1 MFIYKIT
8 NIKTQEF
15 YIGQTIKNIEYRFRK
30 HKEMSIRGGGYKLH
44 NAMRKYGTE
53 NFNIKILD
61 TATNLEQLNEKEIH
75 YIDTLKPY
83 YNILPGGQ
91 IRLTEKSIEKMRQSL
106 IGKKHSKELVEKRLK
121 KIRELEN
128 DKQFL
133 LKRGRGISQS
143 KKKTY
148 LIEDTYFTG
157 IEDVANHY
165 NIGYSCA
172 RARVKSNSPTW
183 KKWICTD

>member
-8 NIKTQEF
+8 NIKTEEF
-15 YIGQTIKNIEYRFRK
+15 YVGQTIKNVDYRFRK

-44 NAMRKYGTE
+44 NAMRKYGVE
-53 NFNIKILD
+53 NFIIEILD
-61 TATNLEQLNEKEIH
+61 TAKDLNELNEKEIH
-75 YIDTLKPY
+75 YIDLLKPY

-91 IRLTEKSIEKMRQSL
+91 IRLTESSIKKMQKSL
-106 IGKKHSKELVEKRLK
+106 TGKKQPKELIDKRFK

-133 LKRGRGISQS
+133 IKRGKSVSES

-148 LIEDTYFTG
+148 SIEDMYFTG
-157 IEDVANHY
+157 LDEVAKY
-165 NIGYSCA
+165 YDISYSCG
-172 RARVKSNSPTW
+172 RARVKSSSPTW
-183 KKWICTD
+183 KNWIKL

>member
-8 NIKTQEF
+8 NTQTQEF
-15 YIGQTIKNIEYRFRK
+15 YVGQTIKNVEYRFRK

-44 NAMRKYGTE
+44 NAMRKYGVE
-53 NFNIKILD
+53 NFIIEILD
-61 TATNLEQLNEKEIH
+61 TATNLNELNEKEID

-91 IRLTEKSIEKMRQSL
+91 IRLTENSIEKMRQSL
-106 IGKKHSKELVEKRLK
+106 IGKKHSKELIEKRFK

-128 DKQFL
+128 DSQFL
-133 LKRGRGISQS
+133 LNRGKGISEA

-148 LIEDTYFTG
+148 VIEDTYFTG
-157 IEDVANHY
+157 LEEVANYY
-165 NIGYSCA
+165 NISYSCA
-172 RARVKSNSPTW
+172 RARVKSSSPTW
-183 KKWICTD
+183 KNWIKL

>member
-8 NIKTQEF
+8 NTQTQEF

-44 NAMRKYGTE
+44 SAMRKYGVE
-53 NFNIKILD
+53 NFIIEILD
-61 TATNLEQLNEKEIH
+61 TATNLDELNEKEIYH
-75 YIDTLKPY
+75 IDTLKPY

-91 IRLTEKSIEKMRQSL
+91 IRLTENSIEKMRQSL
-106 IGKKHSKELVEKRLK
+106 IGKKHSKELIEKRFK

-128 DKQFL
+128 DKEFL
-133 LKRGRGISQS
+133 IRRGKSISEA

-157 IEDVANHY
+157 LKEVADYHD
-165 NIGYSCA
+165 ISYSCA
-172 RARVKSNSPTW
+172 RARVESSSSTW
-183 KKWICTD
+183 ANWIKL

>member
-1 MFIYKIT
+1 MFIYKII
-8 NIKTQEF
+8 NNKTQEF

-44 NAMRKYGTE
+44 NAMRKYGVE
-53 NFNIKILD
+53 NFIIEILD
-61 TATNLEQLNEKEIH
+61 IADNLQQLNEKEIY

-91 IRLTEKSIEKMRQSL
+91 IRLTENSIKKMRLSL
-106 IGKKHSKELVEKRLK
+106 IGRKQSKELTEKRFK

-128 DKQFL
+128 DKQWIL
-133 LKRGRGISQS
+133 NRGMNISES

-157 IEDVANHY
+157 IQDIANHY

-172 RARVKSNSPTW
+172 AARIKSNSLTW
-183 KKWICTD
+183 KKWTKL

>member
-1 MFIYKIT
+1 MFIYKII
-8 NIKTQEF
+8 NIQNQEF

-30 HKEMSIRGGGYKLH
+30 HKEMSIRGDGYKLH
-44 NAMRKYGTE
+44 NAMRKYGVE
-53 NFNIKILD
+53 NFIVEILD
-61 TATNLEQLNEKEIH
+61 TATNLNELNEKEIH

-91 IRLTEKSIEKMRQSL
+91 IRLTKNSIEKMRQSL
-106 IGKKHSKELVEKRLK
+106 MGKKQPKDLVKKRLK

-133 LKRGRGISQS
+133 LNRGNGISQS

-148 LIEDTYFTG
+148 LIENKYFTG
-157 IEDVANHY
+157 LEEVANY
-165 NIGYSCA
+165 YKISYSCA
-172 RARVKSNSPTW
+172 RSRVSSHSLTW
-183 KKWICTD
+183 KNWIKL

>member
-1 MFIYKIT
+1 MFIYKII
-8 NIKTQEF
+8 NIQTQDF
-15 YIGQTIKNIEYRFRK
+15 YIGQTIKNVEYRFKK

-44 NAMRKYGTE
+44 NSMRKYGVE
-53 NFNIKILD
+53 NFTLEILD
-61 TATNLEQLNEKEIH
+61 TAINLNELNEKEIY

-91 IRLTEKSIEKMRQSL
+91 IRLTENSIEKMRQSL
-106 IGKKHSKELVEKRLK
+106 TGKKHSKELIEKRFK

-133 LKRGRGISQS
+133 LTRGKSISES
-143 KKKTY
+143 KKQTY
-148 LIEDTYFTG
+148 FIEGTYFTG
-157 IEDVANHY
+157 LQKVANY
-165 NIGYSCA
+165 YDISYSCA

-183 KKWICTD
+183 KNWTKL